1 MTFSHLCVV
10 VVLFIVIM
18 FLTALPTIF
27 DNTGTNDGL
36 PWILSAMGFAM
47 CLTYVLIDYGII

>member
-1 MTFSHLCVV
+1 MTFSHLCVG

-27 DNTGTNDGL
+27 DETGINDGL
-36 PWILSAMGFAM
+36 PWILSAMGFAI
-47 CLTYVLIDYGII
+47 CLTYVLIDCGIV